1 MQLFFW
7 IQSGRCAIQTSQAL
21 CPVGGV
27 GGEVTTVGGFV
38 GGGVGGEVTTVGG
51 FVGGGVGGE
60 VTTVGG
66 FVGGGVGGEVTTVG
80 GGVGLEDGRVGTILE
95 QSTMFALSLP
105 QNLLPVLWLV
115 LTMHCLR

>member
-21 CPVGGV
+21 CPV
-27 GGEVTTVGGFV
+27 
-38 GGGVGGEVTTVGG
+38 GGVGGEVTTVGG